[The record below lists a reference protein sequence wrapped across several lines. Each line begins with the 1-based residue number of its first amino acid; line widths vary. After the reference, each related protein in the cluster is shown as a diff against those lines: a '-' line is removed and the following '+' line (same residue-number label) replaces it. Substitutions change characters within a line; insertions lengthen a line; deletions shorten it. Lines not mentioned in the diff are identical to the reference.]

1 MIMSE
6 QDISRFSEV
15 PRATKLGLFDEVARL
30 NVPLVNASDRN
41 HPIISLL
48 ADMKQEH
55 PAIHKWGSDVGSNIN
70 RGFGGEE
77 NAPTLE
83 KYAFENSFIAAYGL
97 IRVGYRQAGV
107 EMPGVQQPP
116 EWYMWIRDE
125 AHQTIDEM
133 FASFNQRQ
141 RRVATEYPDL
151 LEATQAW
158 ASERVPYYGSGY
170 TIGAVATAAAEIY
183 HAFSRAEETAQL
195 ENLLRNE

>member
-1 MIMSE
+1 MSE
-6 QDISRFSEV
+6 QDNSIFSEV
-15 PRATKLGLFDEVARL
+15 PRATKPVLFDEVARL
-30 NVPLVNASDRN
+30 NVPLVDATDEN
-41 HPIISLL
+41 HPVISLL
-48 ADMKQEH
+48 ADMRQNH
-55 PAIHKWGSDVGSNIN
+55 PAIQKWGSDVSFNLD

-83 KYAFENSFIAAYGL
+83 KYAFDNSFIAVYGL

-125 AHQTIDEM
+125 ADQTIDEM

-170 TIGAVATAAAEIY
+170 TVGAVATAAAEIY
-183 HAFSRAEETAQL
+183 HAFSKAEETAQL
-195 ENLLRNE
+195 ESMLRNE